1 MTERPS
7 PLVLDTSVAINL
19 VATGCPSDIIQALPF
34 RWTVVDIVLA
44 ELEDGREHGWP
55 HADLVDTLV
64 DAGSIDVVG
73 LGDMALP
80 IFQQLVTGAALDTL
94 DDGEAATIAYAVAH
108 GAVAAID
115 ERKAIRICR
124 ERFPSTPTA
133 FTTDILAR
141 SEVLRALGRERLAD
155 AVFEALRE
163 ARMRVPP
170 HHLAWAIELIGYDRA
185 ETCSSLPRSAL
196 KAYGKSK

>member
-1 MTERPS
+1 
-7 PLVLDTSVAINL
+7 VLDTSVAINL

-141 SEVLRALGRERLAD
+141 SEVLRALGRESVNGGAKRGQMA
-155 AVFEALRE
+155 A
-163 ARMRVPP
+163 
-170 HHLAWAIELIGYDRA
+170 
-185 ETCSSLPRSAL
+185 
-196 KAYGKSK
+196 